1 MDKKASDILAYG
13 RTIVGLEAEA
23 VNSICSLI
31 DSSFESSVKLI
42 LGIPSSG
49 RVIVSGIGKAGFI
62 GMKISATLASTGTP
76 SFFLHPA
83 EAAHG
88 DLGRYAKD
96 DIALILSNSGE
107 TPEVLRILPS
117 IKRVGCP
124 IIAITGSTKS
134 TLAKHSDATLLIGK
148 VDEVGPLG
156 LAPTTSTTVMLA
168 LGDAL
173 AMTVLNQR
181 GFSKEEFAQYHPGGS
196 LGRKLMTVAEAMRQ
210 GSELAVA
217 NQDLLCKEVIHIITT
232 TKGRPGAAAIID
244 EQGKLAG
251 VFTDGDL
258 RRCLALNSNFLNEPV
273 SKYMGRTPKTC
284 KPTQLV
290 EEALHI
296 MSQYRIDQLL
306 VVDTNGMPIGIL
318 DIQDVVSIS

>member
-1 MDKKASDILAYG
+1 MDNKASDIRSYAK
-13 RTIVGLEAEA
+13 TIIGLEAEA
-23 VNSICSLI
+23 VNSVAALL
-31 DSSFESSVKLI
+31 DQTFEVAVKMI
-42 LGIPSSG
+42 LNIPRSG

-62 GMKISATLASTGTP
+62 GMKISATFASTGTQ

-83 EAAHG
+83 EAVHG
-88 DLGRYAKD
+88 DLGRYAQD

-107 TPEVLRILPS
+107 TPEILRILPA

-124 IIAITGSTKS
+124 IISITGSKTC
-134 TLAKHSDATLLIGK
+134 TLAKHSEATLLIGK

-181 GFSKEEFAQYHPGGS
+181 GFSKEEFAQYHPGGA
-196 LGRKLMTVAEAMRQ
+196 LGRKLMTVGEAMRS
-210 GSELAVA
+210 GNELAVA
-217 NQDLLCKEVIHIITT
+217 NQNINCKDVIHIITV

-244 EQGKLAG
+244 DSGKLAG
-251 VFTDGDL
+251 IFTDGDL
-258 RRCLALNSNFLNEPV
+258 RRCLESGGNFLNEPV
-273 SKYMGRTPKTC
+273 SKYMGKTPKSC
-284 KPTQLV
+284 KPNQLV

-296 MSQYRIDQLL
+296 MSQYRIDQIL
-306 VVDTNGMPIGIL
+306 VLDDQSRPVGIL
-318 DIQDVVSIS
+318 DIQDIVSIS

>member
-1 MDKKASDILAYG
+1 MDQKAKDILSYG
-13 RTIVGLEAEA
+13 KSIVGLEAEA
-23 VNSICSLI
+23 VNSICGLI
-31 DSSFESSVKLI
+31 DSSFETAVKMI
-42 LGIPSSG
+42 LSIPSTG

-83 EAAHG
+83 EAVHG

-107 TPEVLRILPS
+107 TPEILRILPS

-124 IIAITGSTKS
+124 IISITGSRSS
-134 TLAKHSDATLLIGK
+134 TLAKHSEATLLIGK

-181 GFSKEEFAQYHPGGS
+181 GFSKEEFAQYHPGGA

-210 GSELAVA
+210 GDEHAVA
-217 NQDLLCKEVIHIITT
+217 RDNLLCKEVIHIISA
-232 TKGRPGAAAIID
+232 TKGRPGAAAIVNG
-244 EQGKLAG
+244 EGKLVG

-258 RRCLALNSNFLNEPV
+258 RRCLDLNINFLNEPI
-273 SKYMGRTPKTC
+273 SKYMGRSPKTC
-284 KPTQLV
+284 NASQLV
-290 EEALHI
+290 EEALHL
-296 MSQYRIDQLL
+296 MSQFKIDQLL
-306 VVDTNGMPIGIL
+306 VTDEENRPIGTL
-318 DIQDVVSIS
+318 DIQDVLSIS

>member
-1 MDKKASDILAYG
+1 MDKKVDNIIEYG
-13 RTIVGLEAEA
+13 RTIIGLEAEA
-23 VNSICSLI
+23 VNSVASLI
-31 DSSFESSVKLI
+31 DSSFEDAVKAILSV
-42 LGIPSSG
+42 PATG

-83 EAAHG
+83 EAMHG
-88 DLGRYAKD
+88 DLGRYTKD
-96 DIALILSNSGE
+96 DLALILSNSGE
-107 TPEVLRILPS
+107 TPEILRILPS

-124 IIAITGSTKS
+124 VISITATKDSNLARFSNIAIQ
-134 TLAKHSDATLLIGK
+134 IGTAP
-148 VDEVGPLG
+148 EVGPLG
-156 LAPTTSTTVMLA
+156 LAPTTSTTTMLA

-196 LGRKLMTVAEAMRQ
+196 LGRKLMTVAEAMRK
-210 GSELAVA
+210 GDEHAVA
-217 NQDLLCKEVIHIITT
+217 TEDMLCKEVIHAITT
-232 TKGRPGAAAIID
+232 TKGRPGAAAIVD
-244 EQGKLAG
+244 SKGKLAG

-258 RRCLALNSNFLNEPV
+258 RRCLESGSIFLNEPV
-273 SKYMGRTPKTC
+273 SKYMGRKPKTC
-284 KPTQLV
+284 KPNNLV

-296 MSQYRIDQLL
+296 MSEFRIDQLI
-306 VVDTNGMPIGIL
+306 VIDDSNTPIGTL

>member
-1 MDKKASDILAYG
+1 MDQKAKDILSYG
-13 RTIVGLEAEA
+13 KNIVGLEAEA
-23 VNSICSLI
+23 VNSVCGLI
-31 DSSFESSVKLI
+31 DSSFESAVKMI
-42 LGIPSSG
+42 LRIPSTG

-83 EAAHG
+83 EAVHG

-107 TPEVLRILPS
+107 TPEILRILPS

-124 IIAITGSTKS
+124 IISITGSKSS
-134 TLAKHSDATLLIGK
+134 TLAKHSEATLLIGK

-181 GFSKEEFAQYHPGGS
+181 GFSKEEFAQYHPGGA

-210 GSELAVA
+210 GEEHAVA
-217 NQDLLCKEVIHIITT
+217 RDNLLCKEVIHIISA
-232 TKGRPGAAAIID
+232 TKGRPGAAAIVNT
-244 EQGKLAG
+244 EGRLVG

-258 RRCLALNSNFLNEPV
+258 RRCLDMNSNFLNEPI
-273 SKYMGRTPKTC
+273 SKYMGRSPKTC
-284 KPTQLV
+284 KASQLV
-290 EEALHI
+290 EEALRL
-296 MSQYRIDQLL
+296 MSQFKIDQLL
-306 VVDTNGMPIGIL
+306 VTDEENHPIGTL
-318 DIQDVVSIS
+318 DIQDVLSIS

>member
-31 DSSFESSVKLI
+31 DSSFEASVKLI

>member
-1 MDKKASDILAYG
+1 MEKKASDIKSYAK
-13 RTIVGLEAEA
+13 TIIGLEAEA
-23 VNSICSLI
+23 VNSVVGLI
-31 DSSFESSVKLI
+31 DNSFESAVRLI
-42 LGIPSSG
+42 LSIPSSG

-83 EAAHG
+83 EAVHG

-107 TPEVLRILPS
+107 TPEILRILPS

-124 IIAITGSTKS
+124 IISITGSKSS
-134 TLAKHSDATLLIGK
+134 TLSQHSEATLLIGK

-181 GFSKEEFAQYHPGGS
+181 GFSKEEFAQYHPGGA
-196 LGRKLMTVAEAMRQ
+196 LGRKLMKVEEAMRQ
-210 GSELAVA
+210 GAELAVA
-217 NQDLLCKEVIHIITT
+217 NQNLSCKEVIHIITV
-232 TKGRPGAAAIID
+232 TKGRPGAAAIVD
-244 EQGKLAG
+244 DSGKLSG
-251 VFTDGDL
+251 IFTDGDL
-258 RRCLALNSNFLNEPV
+258 RRCLETNSNFLTEPV
-273 SKYMGRTPKTC
+273 SKYMGKTPKYC
-284 KPTQLV
+284 KPNQLV
-290 EEALHI
+290 EEALHV
-296 MSQYRIDQLL
+296 MSQHRIDQIL
-306 VVDTNGMPIGIL
+306 VLDDNSKPIGII
-318 DIQDVVSIS
+318 DIQDIVSIN

>member
-1 MDKKASDILAYG
+1 MDQKAKDILSYG
-13 RTIVGLEAEA
+13 KNIVGLEAEA
-23 VNSICSLI
+23 VNSVCGLI
-31 DSSFESSVKLI
+31 DSSFESAVKMI
-42 LGIPSSG
+42 LSIPSTG

-83 EAAHG
+83 EAVHG

-107 TPEVLRILPS
+107 TPEILRILPS

-124 IIAITGSTKS
+124 IISITGSKSS
-134 TLAKHSDATLLIGK
+134 TLAKHSEATLLIGK

-181 GFSKEEFAQYHPGGS
+181 GFSKEEFAQYHPGGA

-210 GSELAVA
+210 GDEHAVA
-217 NQDLLCKEVIHIITT
+217 RDNLLCKEVIHIISA
-232 TKGRPGAAAIID
+232 TKGRPGAAAIVNA
-244 EQGKLAG
+244 EGRLVG

-258 RRCLALNSNFLNEPV
+258 RRCLDLNSNFLNEPI
-273 SKYMGRTPKTC
+273 SEYMGRSPKTC
-284 KPTQLV
+284 KGSQLV
-290 EEALHI
+290 EEALHL
-296 MSQYRIDQLL
+296 MSQFKIDQLL
-306 VVDTNGMPIGIL
+306 VTDEENHPIGTL
-318 DIQDVVSIS
+318 DIQDVLSIS

>member
-13 RTIVGLEAEA
+13 KTIVGLEAEA

-31 DSSFESSVKLI
+31 DSSFESAVKLI
-42 LGIPSSG
+42 LSIPSSG

-83 EAAHG
+83 EAVHG

-107 TPEVLRILPS
+107 TPEILRILPS

-124 IIAITGSTKS
+124 IIAITGSKSS
-134 TLAKHSDATLLIGK
+134 TLAKHSEATLLLGK
-148 VDEVGPLG
+148 LDEVGPLG
-156 LAPTTSTTVMLA
+156 LAPTTSTTAMLA

-173 AMTVLNQR
+173 AMTALNQR
-181 GFSKEEFAQYHPGGS
+181 GFSKEEFAQYHPGGA
-196 LGRKLMTVAEAMRQ
+196 LGRKLMTIAEAMRQ

-232 TKGRPGAAAIID
+232 TKGRPGAAAITD
-244 EQGKLAG
+244 NAGKLVG

-258 RRCLALNSNFLNEPV
+258 RRCLELNSNFLNEPV
-273 SKYMGRTPKTC
+273 SKYMGRSPKTC
-284 KPTQLV
+284 KATQLV
-290 EEALHI
+290 EEALHT

-306 VVDTNGMPIGIL
+306 VVDENLMPIGIL